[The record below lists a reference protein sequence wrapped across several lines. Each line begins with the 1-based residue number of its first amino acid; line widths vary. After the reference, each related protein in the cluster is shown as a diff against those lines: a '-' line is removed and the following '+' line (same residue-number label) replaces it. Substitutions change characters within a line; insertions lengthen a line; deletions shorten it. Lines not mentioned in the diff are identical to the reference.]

1 MANLYAEYLPNIK
14 TLTVTTVLDTPRN
27 NTTALWL
34 SNDRTK
40 LVLEHDDRTYRITV
54 PARLPGQGTQHLQL
68 PNTGEL
74 QCVNRIPTVPIFGQ
88 EDPVILWSATSL
100 DQDTRVHCKH
110 CGTLVS
116 SDKIH
121 VWKDL
126 PSEAW
131 AEMMDLWHCHKPEEP
146 ESNPDDDAPAQKGYA
161 AGSKLK
167 AQVGVGLVDVM
178 SFLLSEHDCTV
189 EKECS
194 VTTVASIRYR
204 FDTKTQ
210 DQKRCSISEQTLG
223 SAGWVARCI
232 DIETHLTN
240 GVYQYR
246 PVENDDNIHQAH
258 CKTCDTVL
266 GHRDPQTEGVR
277 LQKPYLALSSKNDS
291 TKQSYDAA
299 YWFSCYLNQAIESQG
314 VRKFVFS
321 TLPYEIWV
329 FSTNLTYS
337 SLGCP
342 EPKQAMKVLFRAR
355 EGGQDVEM
363 LRAANLLIETLTLSP
378 NMEKLLYQVLQ
389 KENSKLPQSLKN
401 FMGWE
406 VAVLPLVQL

>member
-1 MANLYAEYLPNIK
+1 LLALVAKQLKQLSNTSAITPNQSVRLSPRHHFISSVIPKHNTDKTMTNLYAEYLPNIK

-88 EDPVILWSATSL
+88 EDPVIIWSATSL
-100 DQDTRVHCKH
+100 DQDTRVHCKY
-110 CGTLVS
+110 CGTLIS

-146 ESNPDDDAPAQKGYA
+146 ESNPDDDGPAQKGYA
-161 AGSKLK
+161 AGSKLI

-189 EKECS
+189 EVSHASYLLLISLSLFSPLFAGFKKECS
-194 VTTVASIRYR
+194 VTTVTSIRYR

-210 DQKRCSISEQTLG
+210 DQKRFSIGEQTLG
-223 SAGWVARCI
+223 SARWVACCI
-232 DIETHLTN
+232 EIKSPLC
-240 GVYQYR
+240 
-246 PVENDDNIHQAH
+246 II
-258 CKTCDTVL
+258 VL
-266 GHRDPQTEGVR
+266 AQSHR
-277 LQKPYLALSSKNDS
+277 L
-291 TKQSYDAA
+291 
-299 YWFSCYLNQAIESQG
+299 
-314 VRKFVFS
+314 
-321 TLPYEIWV
+321 
-329 FSTNLTYS
+329 
-337 SLGCP
+337 
-342 EPKQAMKVLFRAR
+342 
-355 EGGQDVEM
+355 
-363 LRAANLLIETLTLSP
+363 
-378 NMEKLLYQVLQ
+378 
-389 KENSKLPQSLKN
+389 
-401 FMGWE
+401 
-406 VAVLPLVQL
+406 